1 MAINFCDSA
10 VPIVTNP
17 NRLLSRLRSPPAT
30 GILEE
35 QTDLYDAVNF
45 EITSLF
51 NYELKKDYSI
61 YIY

>member
-35 QTDLYDAVNF
+35 QTVHLYDAVNF
-45 EITSLF
+45 EF
-51 NYELKKDYSI
+51 
-61 YIY
+61 